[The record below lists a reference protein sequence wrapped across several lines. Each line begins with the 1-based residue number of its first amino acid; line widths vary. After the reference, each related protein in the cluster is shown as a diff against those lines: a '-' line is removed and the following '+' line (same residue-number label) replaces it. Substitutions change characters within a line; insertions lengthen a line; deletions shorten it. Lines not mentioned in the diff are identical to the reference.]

1 MCEQAVSEGRGGDEG
16 SMWRQGRGKERR
28 EGMKDRKENNE
39 KRREGTF
46 RGGGDRR
53 TAGVM

>member
-1 MCEQAVSEGRGGDEG
+1 MRKGKFFK
-16 SMWRQGRGKERR
+16 RGKERR